1 MDPSNP
7 IADYTAFF
15 IQVIGSLLF
24 GIVFLFLW
32 RQSRAIY
39 FGLWAAAWGLRGVAT
54 ICGFEL
60 LTHGGT
66 IWLAPYATFD
76 FAFAIV
82 LIAAARAGF
91 GSGLQEWR
99 VMLRLIPLLPVF
111 VVLVYFVALISRL
124 EAYHSSHA
132 LLLGFIYLYNFLR
145 LRRRGGLGFRI
156 FRFSLVVLSAAFFEH
171 AFIFL
176 WMYNRGNA
184 PDWAR
189 YLHHESYYD
198 FALHCVMA
206 FSAMAMWSETQMDRL
221 RGLNAEVEAL
231 RRENSNRSDLDSLTG
246 LLNQAALAR
255 RVEQPDA
262 LDCVVV
268 VCDMDNFKEVN
279 DRYGHLVGDE
289 ILRNVGNLL
298 ERSIR
303 HDDEA
308 YRWGGDEFVILFLN
322 QTSEGASKRMTELEQ
337 RLSDFQVRGFGGLPI
352 SFSWGVA
359 DARNRP
365 LRQALDEADQAMYV
379 LKRSRGE
386 LPANAARRF
395 ELRAGPGSP
404 ASPAQP
410 V

>member
-7 IADYTAFF
+7 TVDLSAFF
-15 IQVIGSLLF
+15 IQEIGALLF
-24 GIVFLFLW
+24 GIAFLFLW

-54 ICGFEL
+54 IFGFQL
-60 LTHGGT
+60 LSHGG
-66 IWLAPYATFD
+66 IVWLAPYATFD

-91 GSGLQEWR
+91 GSGLQGWR
-99 VMLRLIPLLPVF
+99 GILRLIPLLPVF
-111 VVLVYFVALISRL
+111 VTLVYSVALYSRL

-145 LRRRGGLGFRI
+145 LKRQGGLGYRL

-171 AFIFL
+171 AFVFL
-176 WMYNRGNA
+176 WMYNQGNA

-221 RGLNAEVEAL
+221 RGLTIEVEEL
-231 RRENSNRSDLDSLTG
+231 RRENNSRTDSDSLTG

-255 RVEQPDA
+255 RVERTEGP
-262 LDCVVV
+262 DCVVV

-322 QTSEGASKRMTELEQ
+322 QSTEGAAKRMAEIER
-337 RLSDFQVRGFGGLPI
+337 RLRDFQVRGFGGLTI

-359 DARNRP
+359 EGRGRP
-365 LRQALDEADQAMYV
+365 LREALDEADHAMYDS
-379 LKRSRGE
+379 KRNRG
-386 LPANAARRF
+386 LVARER
-395 ELRAGPGSP
+395 EQAR
-404 ASPAQP
+404 
-410 V
+410 

>member
-1 MDPSNP
+1 MDTSNP
-7 IADYTAFF
+7 IVDLSAFY
-15 IQVIGSLLF
+15 IEVIGALLF
-24 GIVFLFLW
+24 GIAFLFLW

-39 FGLWAAAWGLRGVAT
+39 FGLWAAAWGLRGVAA
-54 ICGFEL
+54 IFGFEL
-60 LTHGGT
+60 LSRGGLV
-66 IWLAPYATFD
+66 WLAPYATFD

-91 GSGLQEWR
+91 GSGLQGWR
-99 VMLRLIPLLPVF
+99 GMLRLIPLLPVF
-111 VVLVYFVALISRL
+111 VTLVYAVALRSRL

-145 LRRRGGLGFRI
+145 LRRQGGLGYRM

-171 AFIFL
+171 AIVFL
-176 WMYNRGNA
+176 WMYNTGNA

-189 YLHHESYYD
+189 YLHHEAYYD

-221 RGLNAEVEAL
+221 RGLVLEVESL
-231 RRENSNRSDLDSLTG
+231 RRENSHRSDLDGLTG
-246 LLNQAALAR
+246 LRNQAALAR
-255 RVEQPDA
+255 RVEQTETP
-262 LDCVVV
+262 DCVIV

-298 ERSIR
+298 QRSIR

-308 YRWGGDEFVILFLN
+308 YRWGGDEFVILFVN
-322 QTSEGASKRMTELEQ
+322 QSPEGAAKRMTEIER
-337 RLSDFQVRGFGGLPI
+337 RLGEFRVRGFGELPI

-359 DARNRP
+359 EGRGQP
-365 LRQALDEADQAMYV
+365 LRQALDAADHAMYAA
-379 LKRSRGE
+379 KRSRSE
-386 LPANAARRF
+386 VSRERQ
-395 ELRAGPGSP
+395 RAI
-404 ASPAQP
+404 
-410 V
+410 

>member
-1 MDPSNP
+1 MDPSSP
-7 IADYTAFF
+7 VADLTAFF
-15 IQVIGSLLF
+15 IQVIGALLF

-60 LTHGGT
+60 LAHGGT

-99 VMLRLIPLLPVF
+99 VMLRLIPVLPVF

-145 LRRRGGLGFRI
+145 LRRHGGLGFRM

-171 AFIFL
+171 AVIFI

-189 YLHHESYYD
+189 YLHHETYYD

-206 FSAMAMWSETQMDRL
+206 FAAMAMWSETQMDRL
-221 RGLNAEVEAL
+221 RGLLTEVETL
-231 RRENSNRSDLDSLTG
+231 RRENTNRSDLDSLTG

-262 LDCVVV
+262 LDCAVV

-322 QTSEGASKRMTELEQ
+322 QTAEGARKRMAELEQ

-359 DARNRP
+359 DGRNQP
-365 LRQALDEADQAMYV
+365 LRQALDEADHAMYAF
-379 LKRSRGE
+379 KRGRSE
-386 LPANAARRF
+386 LPVHAGRRL
-395 ELRAGPGSP
+395 ELRAEPGSP
-404 ASPAQP
+404 ASPAHP

>member
-1 MDPSNP
+1 MDTSNP
-7 IADYTAFF
+7 IVDLSAFY
-15 IQVIGSLLF
+15 IEVAGALLF
-24 GIVFLFLW
+24 GIAFLFLW

-39 FGLWAAAWGLRGVAT
+39 FGLWAAAWGLRGVAAVF
-54 ICGFEL
+54 GFEL
-60 LTHGGT
+60 LSRGGLV
-66 IWLAPYATFD
+66 WLAPYATFD

-91 GSGLQEWR
+91 GSGLQGWR
-99 VMLRLIPLLPVF
+99 GMLRLIPLLPVF
-111 VVLVYFVALISRL
+111 VTLVYAVALVSRL

-145 LRRRGGLGFRI
+145 LRRQGGLGYRM

-171 AFIFL
+171 AVVFL
-176 WMYNRGNA
+176 WMYNTGNA

-189 YLHHESYYD
+189 YLHHEAYYD

-221 RGLNAEVEAL
+221 RGLVVEVETL
-231 RRENSNRSDLDSLTG
+231 RRENSHRSDLDGLTG
-246 LLNQAALAR
+246 LRNQAALAR
-255 RVEQPDA
+255 RVEQTEAPE
-262 LDCVVV
+262 CVIV

-298 ERSIR
+298 QRSIR

-322 QTSEGASKRMTELEQ
+322 QSPEGAAKRMTEIER
-337 RLSDFQVRGFGGLPI
+337 RLGDFRVRGFGELPI

-359 DARNRP
+359 EGRGQT
-365 LRQALDEADQAMYV
+365 LRQALDAADHAMYAV
-379 LKRSRGE
+379 KRSRTE
-386 LPANAARRF
+386 VSRERQ
-395 ELRAGPGSP
+395 RAI
-404 ASPAQP
+404 
-410 V
+410 

>member
-7 IADYTAFF
+7 IVDLSAFY
-15 IQVIGSLLF
+15 IQVVGSLLF
-24 GIVFLFLW
+24 GIAFLFLW
-32 RQSRAIY
+32 RQSRAVY
-39 FGLWAAAWGLRGVAT
+39 FGLWAAAWGLRGVAA
-54 ICGFEL
+54 IFGYEL
-60 LTHGGT
+60 LSRGGLV
-66 IWLAPYATFD
+66 WLAPYATFD

-91 GSGLQEWR
+91 GSGLQGWR
-99 VMLRLIPLLPVF
+99 GMLRLIPLLPIF
-111 VVLVYFVALISRL
+111 VTLVYAVALVSRL

-145 LRRRGGLGFRI
+145 LRRQGGLGYRM

-171 AFIFL
+171 AIVFL
-176 WMYNRGNA
+176 WMYNRGDA
-184 PDWAR
+184 PQWAQ

-221 RGLNAEVEAL
+221 RGLTIEVEAL
-231 RRENSNRSDLDSLTG
+231 RRESAHRTDLDGLTG
-246 LLNQAALAR
+246 LFNQAALAR
-255 RVEQPDA
+255 RVEQPEA
-262 LDCVVV
+262 MDCAVV

-298 ERSIR
+298 QRSIR

-322 QTSEGASKRMTELEQ
+322 QSTDGAAKRMREIVQ
-337 RLSDFQVRGFGGLPI
+337 RLSDFQVRGFGELPI

-359 DARNRP
+359 DGRQKA
-365 LRQALDEADQAMYV
+365 LRQALDEADHAMYSA
-379 LKRSRGE
+379 KRSRGE
-386 LPANAARRF
+386 LPRER
-395 ELRAGPGSP
+395 ERAM
-404 ASPAQP
+404 
-410 V
+410 

>member
-1 MDPSNP
+1 AATPLAEIERMDPSNP
-7 IADYTAFF
+7 TVDLSAFF
-15 IQVIGSLLF
+15 IQEIGALLF
-24 GIVFLFLW
+24 GIAFLFLW

-54 ICGFEL
+54 IFGFQL
-60 LTHGGT
+60 LSHGG
-66 IWLAPYATFD
+66 IVWLAPYATFD

-91 GSGLQEWR
+91 GSGLQGWR
-99 VMLRLIPLLPVF
+99 GILRLIPLLPVF
-111 VVLVYFVALISRL
+111 VSLVYSVALYSRL

-145 LRRRGGLGFRI
+145 LKRQGGLGYRL

-171 AFIFL
+171 AFVFL
-176 WMYNRGNA
+176 WMYNQGNA

-221 RGLNAEVEAL
+221 RGLTIEVEEL
-231 RRENSNRSDLDSLTG
+231 RRENNSRTDSDSLTG

-255 RVEQPDA
+255 R
-262 LDCVVV
+262 
-268 VCDMDNFKEVN
+268 
-279 DRYGHLVGDE
+279 
-289 ILRNVGNLL
+289 L

-322 QTSEGASKRMTELEQ
+322 QSTEGAAKRMAEIER
-337 RLSDFQVRGFGGLPI
+337 RLRDFQVRGFGGLTI

-359 DARNRP
+359 EGRGRP
-365 LRQALDEADQAMYV
+365 LREALDEADHAMYDS
-379 LKRSRGE
+379 KRNRG
-386 LPANAARRF
+386 LVARER
-395 ELRAGPGSP
+395 EQAR
-404 ASPAQP
+404 
-410 V
+410 

>member
-7 IADYTAFF
+7 TIDLAAFY
-15 IQVIGSLLF
+15 IEEAGALLF
-24 GIVFLFLW
+24 GIAFLFLW
-32 RQSRAIY
+32 RQSRAVY

-54 ICGFEL
+54 VFGFML
-60 LTHGGT
+60 LNRGGVV
-66 IWLAPYATFD
+66 WLAPYATFD

-91 GSGLQEWR
+91 GSGLQGWR
-99 VMLRLIPLLPVF
+99 PMLRLIPLLPIF
-111 VVLVYFVALISRL
+111 VTLVYAVALYSRL

-145 LRRRGGLGFRI
+145 LKRQGGLGYRM

-171 AFIFL
+171 AFVFL

-184 PDWAR
+184 PNWAI
-189 YLHHESYYD
+189 YLHHEAYYD

-221 RGLNAEVEAL
+221 RGLVLEVETL
-231 RRENSNRSDLDSLTG
+231 RQENAHRTDLDSLTG
-246 LLNQAALAR
+246 LLNQAALTR
-255 RVEQPDA
+255 RVERPDVP
-262 LDCVVV
+262 DCVVV

-289 ILRNVGNLL
+289 ILRNVGKLL
-298 ERSIR
+298 QRSIR
-303 HDDEA
+303 HHDEA

-322 QTSEGASKRMTELEQ
+322 QTAEGAARRMGEIE
-337 RLSDFQVRGFGGLPI
+337 RRMSEFQVRGFGELPI

-359 DARNRP
+359 EGRGQP
-365 LRQALDEADQAMYV
+365 LRQALDVADHAMYAS
-379 LKRSRGE
+379 KRSRAE
-386 LPANAARRF
+386 LPRHR
-395 ELRAGPGSP
+395 P
-404 ASPAQP
+404 QP
-410 V
+410 T

>member
-1 MDPSNP
+1 MDPSSP
-7 IADYTAFF
+7 IADLTAFF
-15 IQVIGSLLF
+15 IQEIGALLF
-24 GIVFLFLW
+24 CIVFLFLW
-32 RQSRAIY
+32 RQSRAVY
-39 FGLWAAAWGLRGVAT
+39 FGLWSVAWGLRGVAT
-54 ICGFEL
+54 ICGFQL

-66 IWLAPYATFD
+66 GWLAPYATFD

-111 VVLVYFVALISRL
+111 VILVYGVALFSRM

-132 LLLGFIYLYNFLR
+132 LLMGFIYLYNFLR
-145 LRRRGGLGFRI
+145 LRRRDGLGFRI

-171 AFIFL
+171 AFVFL

-221 RGLNAEVEAL
+221 RGLLSEVETL

-246 LLNQAALAR
+246 LLNQASLAR
-255 RVEQPDA
+255 RVEQPEA

-395 ELRAGPGSP
+395 ELRADPGSP

>member
-1 MDPSNP
+1 M
-7 IADYTAFF
+7 
-15 IQVIGSLLF
+15 
-24 GIVFLFLW
+24 
-32 RQSRAIY
+32 
-39 FGLWAAAWGLRGVAT
+39 
-54 ICGFEL
+54 
-60 LTHGGT
+60 
-66 IWLAPYATFD
+66 
-76 FAFAIV
+76 
-82 LIAAARAGF
+82 
-91 GSGLQEWR
+91 
-99 VMLRLIPLLPVF
+99 
-111 VVLVYFVALISRL
+111 ISRL

-145 LRRRGGLGFRI
+145 LRRHGGLGFRI

-171 AFIFL
+171 AFIFI

-206 FSAMAMWSETQMDRL
+206 FSAMAMWSESQMDRL
-221 RGLNAEVEAL
+221 RGLLAEVETL
-231 RRENSNRSDLDSLTG
+231 RCENSNRTDLDALTG

-255 RVEQPDA
+255 RVEQPDP

-322 QTSEGASKRMTELEQ
+322 QSTEGAGKRMAELEQ

-359 DARNRP
+359 DARDRP
-365 LRQALDEADQAMYV
+365 LRQALDEADRAMYAF
-379 LKRSRGE
+379 KRSRGGE
-386 LPANAARRF
+386 LPASTGRRL
-395 ELRAGPGSP
+395 ELRVDPGSP
-404 ASPAQP
+404 ARP

>member
-7 IADYTAFF
+7 TLDISAFY
-15 IQVIGSLLF
+15 IQEIGALLF
-24 GIVFLFLW
+24 GIAFLFLW
-32 RQSRAIY
+32 HQSRAIY
-39 FGLWAAAWGLRGVAT
+39 FGLWAAAWGLRGVAA
-54 ICGFEL
+54 IFGYEL
-60 LTHGGT
+60 LGHGG
-66 IWLAPYATFD
+66 IVWLAPYATFD

-91 GSGLQEWR
+91 GSGLQGWR
-99 VMLRLIPLLPVF
+99 PMLRLIPLLPIF
-111 VVLVYFVALISRL
+111 VTLVYAVALFSRL

-145 LRRRGGLGFRI
+145 LRRQGGFGYRM

-171 AFIFL
+171 AFVFL

-221 RGLNAEVEAL
+221 RGLTVEIETL
-231 RRENSNRSDLDSLTG
+231 RRERDNRTDLDGLTG
-246 LLNQAALAR
+246 LLSQAALAR
-255 RVEQPDA
+255 RVEQLEAPDS
-262 LDCVVV
+262 VVV

-298 ERSIR
+298 QRSIR

-322 QTSEGASKRMTELEQ
+322 QSMEGAAKRMTEIEQ
-337 RLSDFQVRGFGGLPI
+337 RLSDFKVRGFGELPI
-352 SFSWGVA
+352 SFSWGIA
-359 DARNRP
+359 EGRGRP
-365 LRQALDEADQAMYV
+365 LRQALDAADHAMYAA
-379 LKRSRGE
+379 KRSRGE
-386 LPANAARRF
+386 FARLHRPAA
-395 ELRAGPGSP
+395 L
-404 ASPAQP
+404 
-410 V
+410 